1 MHFKRLFVL
10 VLINTLF
17 LVAYL
22 ASWFNRDLLFF
33 SMLGFNVSF
42 VMILEINHAQ
52 SNHQRLQEAKHL
64 NLKQEKNLQIKS
76 SQLETIT
83 SNLPFPMALVD
94 REGTVVLNNV
104 QFKQF
109 IKNPEETLNTSS
121 KAFQADIGSFI
132 KSAFSKDGPVSKTIN
147 IDGADIQALSIPIVN
162 KTSSAGTLFMFLD
175 ITKIL
180 DGERMQKRFIAD
192 ASHELKTPL
201 SVMLGMIQILNRPN
215 FNDQDTL
222 KEFLHQIEIESLRME
237 NIITD
242 LLSISKLSSNRV
254 ILNPEPIQLR
264 KLIQDVVSPLKNV
277 FTEKNDRLII
287 DIDEALV
294 LTLDI
299 DKTHQIFS
307 NLLTNALKFTEN
319 GTITIKAEVVPPY
332 CLISVAD
339 TGVGIKEEDQ
349 KYIFERF
356 YRADHSRARTAGG
369 SGLGLAIVK
378 AYVLAHRG
386 EIELKSTPD
395 QGSCF
400 TVKLPM

>member
-1 MHFKRLFVL
+1 MPIKRFLFL
-10 VLINTLF
+10 LF
-17 LVAYL
+17 IHALALVAYF
-22 ASWFNRDLLFF
+22 ASWVKIELLFLGL
-33 SMLGFNVSF
+33 MGFNLVF
-42 VMILEINHAQ
+42 VLALEINHANQ
-52 SNHQRLQEAKHL
+52 NNLRLREAKHL

-94 REGTVVLNNV
+94 REGNLVLSNT
-104 QFKQF
+104 QFQQF
-109 IKNPEETLNTSS
+109 IMTPDEKLTTSS
-121 KAFQADIGSFI
+121 KAFQPDIGSFM
-132 KSAFSKDGPVSKTIN
+132 KSAFVKDGSLSKTIN
-147 IDGADIQALSIPIVN
+147 IEGTDFQALSIPIIN

-201 SVMLGMIQILNRPN
+201 SVMLGMIQILNRPD
-215 FNDQDTL
+215 FNDPETL
-222 KEFLHQIEIESLRME
+222 KEFLSQIEIESLRME

-254 ILNPEPIQLR
+254 ILDLQQVNVK
-264 KLIQDVVSPLKNV
+264 KLIHDVTNPLK
-277 FTEKNDRLII
+277 TMIAEKNDTLVI
-287 DIDEALV
+287 DIDEHLV
-294 LTLDI
+294 LNLDI

>member
-1 MHFKRLFVL
+1 
-10 VLINTLF
+10 
-17 LVAYL
+17 
-22 ASWFNRDLLFF
+22 
-33 SMLGFNVSF
+33 
-42 VMILEINHAQ
+42 
-52 SNHQRLQEAKHL
+52 
-64 NLKQEKNLQIKS
+64 
-76 SQLETIT
+76 
-83 SNLPFPMALVD
+83 
-94 REGTVVLNNV
+94 
-104 QFKQF
+104 
-109 IKNPEETLNTSS
+109 
-121 KAFQADIGSFI
+121 
-132 KSAFSKDGPVSKTIN
+132 
-147 IDGADIQALSIPIVN
+147 
-162 KTSSAGTLFMFLD
+162 MFLD

-201 SVMLGMIQILNRPN
+201 SVMLGMIQILNRPD
-215 FNDQDTL
+215 FNDQETL

-254 ILNPEPIQLR
+254 ILNPEPIQLK
-264 KLIQDVVSPLKNV
+264 KLIQAVVSPLKTV
-277 FTEKNDRLII
+277 FTEKNDRLLI
-287 DIDEALV
+287 DIDEQLV
-294 LTLDI
+294 LNLDI

-319 GTITIKAEVVPPY
+319 GTITIKAELQTPY
-332 CLISVAD
+332 CLISVSD
-339 TGVGIKEEDQ
+339 TGIGIKEEDQ

-386 EIELKSTPD
+386 EIELQSIPD

-400 TVKLPM
+400 TVKLPL